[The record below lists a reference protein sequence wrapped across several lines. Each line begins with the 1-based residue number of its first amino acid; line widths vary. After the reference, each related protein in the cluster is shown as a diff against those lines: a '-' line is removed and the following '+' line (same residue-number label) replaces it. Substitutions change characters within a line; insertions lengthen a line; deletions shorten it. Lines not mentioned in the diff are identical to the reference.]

1 MAAYFEQVL
10 GGAYDNHVLPFLWL
24 KGEARETITEYLE
37 QIADADIR
45 EVCLESRTHPDF
57 CHDGWW
63 SDLRFIIDEC
73 KRLGLKIWLLD
84 DAHFPTGYAN
94 GALVSDG
101 VDPALKKTVLK
112 HRTVTVVG
120 PQPSTTIK
128 LGNLMDSTERFVG
141 AAVFDAAGAP
151 LDLALAAEESDD
163 GTPARLRF
171 DAPTG
176 VATIEL
182 YVTSKKTGF
191 RDEYINMVD
200 AASCRMLINAVYEPT
215 FEHLGDEFGKTIL
228 GFFTDEPGFMNE
240 KGTTLDDAS
249 TSSLIGRADLALPWS
264 DELARRLRD
273 ALGEDW
279 LAKLHGLW
287 TREADGAHARH
298 IYMDIATQLYRVC
311 FDEQIGDWC
320 RAHGVMHIGHV
331 IEDKSCHTRLGQ
343 GAGHYFRAV
352 AGQDMAGVDVVIN
365 QLAPGID
372 RGRYSY
378 FHGAWNM
385 EFFTYALA
393 KLGSSAARLDPKK
406 QGRCM
411 AEVFGAFGWHEGLR
425 EMKWIADHMLVRG
438 INWFT
443 PHAFSMAPF
452 PDWDCPPHF
461 YAHGNNP
468 QWPHFGQLMRYM
480 NRTATLLSEGCAAH
494 PVAILYHADAEW
506 AGNAMPIERVAAE
519 LTRAQ
524 IDFDFVPAEAF
535 EDEGRYEVSIADG
548 TLAVNG
554 CRYQA
559 FVMPGASFIGA
570 ATAEAVRRM
579 MAAGVMVLAVDE
591 VPGALYDASGAAEL
605 SGLAATPL
613 ADAAAALA
621 RAGLQTVVT
630 DTPQPWLRALRY
642 ERAGET
648 YFMLVNE
655 HPREHISCTV
665 SLPQGE
671 RLCGTRLDLLN
682 GTDPVAFDG
691 ALELESFESCIVVLG
706 TNGEVESNSSAD
718 TSASADGALVLDIDG
733 PWTVALSPAGSDGT
747 FGEPQKLEHL
757 CDLTSELFAGT
768 CGTYR
773 YRTSFELADDLADAT
788 IDLGDVYEVATL
800 TLDGQT
806 LGTRICPPY
815 RFATGALAAGAH
827 ELTIDVINTL
837 DHVIPD
843 IFTLTEPVAP
853 SGILGPVVLREQ
865 NLPK

>member
-1 MAAYFEQVL
+1 MAAYFERVL

-24 KGEARETITEYLE
+24 KGEAHETITEYLE
-37 QIADADIR
+37 QIAGADIR
-45 EVCLESRTHPDF
+45 EVCLESRTHPDY
-57 CHDGWW
+57 CRDGWW
-63 SDLRFIIDEC
+63 SDLHFIIGEC

-94 GALVSDG
+94 GALAGDG
-101 VDPALKKTVLK
+101 ADPALKKTVLK
-112 HRTVTVVG
+112 HRAVTFVG

-128 LGNLMDSTERFVG
+128 LGNLMDPTERFVG
-141 AAVFDAAGAP
+141 AAAFDAAGTP
-151 LDLALAAEESDD
+151 LDLALAVEHGDD
-163 GTPARLRF
+163 GAPARLRF
-171 DAPTG
+171 DAPAG
-176 VATIEL
+176 VTTIEL
-182 YVTSKKTGF
+182 YVTSQKTGF
-191 RDEYINMVD
+191 RDEYINMAD
-200 AASCRMLINAVYEPT
+200 GASCRMLIDAVYEPT

-249 TSSLIGRADLALPWS
+249 TSSFIGRSDLALPWS
-264 DELARRLRD
+264 DELARRLHD
-273 ALGEDW
+273 ALGENW
-279 LAKLHGLW
+279 LTKLHGLW
-287 TREADGAHARH
+287 TREADGAQVRHA
-298 IYMDIATQLYRVC
+298 YMDIATQLYRAC

-320 RAHGVMHIGHV
+320 RTHGVMHIGHV

-438 INWFT
+438 VNWFT

-480 NRTATLLSEGCAAH
+480 NRMATLLSGGAAAR

-506 AGNAMPIERVAAE
+506 AGNAMPVERVAAE

-535 EDEGRYEVSIADG
+535 ENEERYEVSIADG
-548 TLAVNG
+548 TFAVNG

-570 ATAEAVRRM
+570 VTARAVGRM
-579 MAAGVMVLAVDE
+579 MAAGVMALAVDE
-591 VPGALYDASGAAEL
+591 VPGTLYDADGAAEL

-613 ADAAAALA
+613 ADVAAALA

-648 YFMLVNE
+648 YVMLVNE
-655 HPREHISCTV
+655 HPRESICCTV
-665 SLPQGE
+665 SLPQDKC
-671 RLCGTRLDLLN
+671 LCGTRLDLLN
-682 GTDPVAFDG
+682 STKPVAFDG
-691 ALELESFESCIVVLG
+691 VLELAPYESCVVVLEASG
-706 TNGEVESNSSAD
+706 AIEPADCTD
-718 TSASADGALVLDIDG
+718 TSTRATLALDISHS
-733 PWTVALSPAGSDGT
+733 WTVALSPTGSDGT
-747 FGEPQKLEHL
+747 FGEPQKLERL
-757 CDLTSELFAGT
+757 CDLTAEQFPGV
-768 CGTYR
+768 CGTFR
-773 YRTSFELADDLADAT
+773 YRTSFELADDLAHT
-788 IDLGDVYEVATL
+788 VIDLGDVYEVATL

-815 RFATGALAAGAH
+815 RFAIGALTAGAH
-827 ELTIDVINTL
+827 ELAIDVINTL
-837 DHVIPD
+837 DHATSD
-843 IFTLTEPVAP
+843 IFALTEPVAP
-853 SGILGPVVLREQ
+853 SGVLGPVTLLGQ

>member
-1 MAAYFEQVL
+1 MA
-10 GGAYDNHVLPFLWL
+10 AYDNHVLPFLWL
-24 KGEARETITEYLE
+24 KGEERETITEYLE
-37 QIADADIR
+37 QIAGADIR
-45 EVCLESRTHPDF
+45 EVCLESRTHPEF
-57 CHDGWW
+57 CRDGWW
-63 SDLRFIIDEC
+63 ADLRFIIGEC

-94 GALVSDG
+94 GALAGED

-120 PQPSTTIK
+120 PQPSTVIK
-128 LGNLMDSTERFVG
+128 LGNLMDPTERFVD
-141 AAVFDAAGAP
+141 AATFDAAGAP
-151 LDLALAAEESDD
+151 LDFELSVEQAD

-171 DAPTG
+171 DAPAG
-176 VATIEL
+176 VTTLEL
-182 YVTSKKTGF
+182 YVTSQKTGF

-200 AASCRMLINAVYEPT
+200 ADSCRVLIDAVYEPT
-215 FEHLGDEFGKTIL
+215 FEHLGDEFGCTIL

-240 KGTTLDDAS
+240 KGTALNDAS
-249 TSSLIGRADLALPWS
+249 TSSFIGRGDMALPWS
-264 DELARRLRD
+264 DELERRLHE
-273 ALGEDW
+273 ALGTNW
-279 LAKLHGLW
+279 LSELRELW
-287 TREADGAHARH
+287 TRDPAGARVRH
-298 IYMDIATQLYRVC
+298 TYMDIATQLYRAC

-320 RAHGVMHIGHV
+320 RERGVMHIGHV

-352 AGQDMAGVDVVIN
+352 AGQDMAGIDVGIN

-372 RGRYSY
+372 HGPYSY

-438 INWFT
+438 VNWFT

-468 QWPHFGQLMRYM
+468 QWPHFGQLMSYM
-480 NRTATLLSEGCAAH
+480 NRTATLLSGGCATR

-506 AGNAMPIERVAAE
+506 AGSAMPIERVAAE

-535 EDEGRYEVSIADG
+535 EDKSRYKVSIADG
-548 TLAVNG
+548 LLGVNS

-559 FVMPGASFIGA
+559 FVMPSATFIGA
-570 ATAEAVRRM
+570 ETAQAVRRM
-579 MAAGVMVLAVDE
+579 IDAGVMVLAVDE
-591 VPGALYDASGAAEL
+591 VPSALYDADVVVEL
-605 SGLAATPL
+605 GELAATQL
-613 ADAAAALA
+613 ADMAGVLA
-621 RAGLQTVVT
+621 SAGLQTVVT

-648 YFMLVNE
+648 YVMLVNE
-655 HPREHISCTV
+655 HPRERIDCTV
-665 SLPQGE
+665 ALATGE

-682 GTDPVAFDG
+682 GIEPVAFDG
-691 ALELESFESCIVVLG
+691 ALELAPFESCFVVLEAG
-706 TNGEVESNSSAD
+706 SEDAPG
-718 TSASADGALVLDIDG
+718 DGAIDADASLDLRIEG
-733 PWTVALSPAGSDGT
+733 PWTVALSPAGSNGA
-747 FGEPQKLEHL
+747 FGEAQELEHL
-757 CDLTSELFAGT
+757 CDLTTDLFTGT

-773 YRTSFELADDLADAT
+773 YHASFELANDLADAT

-800 TLDGQT
+800 TLDGHP

-815 RFATGALAAGAH
+815 RFVINPLAAGTH
-827 ELTIDVINTL
+827 ELTVDVINTL
-837 DHVIPD
+837 DHAIPD
-843 IFTLTEPVAP
+843 IFGLTEPVAP
-853 SGILGPVVLREQ
+853 SGILGPVTLCGQ

>member
-1 MAAYFEQVL
+1 M
-10 GGAYDNHVLPFLWL
+10 
-24 KGEARETITEYLE
+24 
-37 QIADADIR
+37 
-45 EVCLESRTHPDF
+45 
-57 CHDGWW
+57 
-63 SDLRFIIDEC
+63 
-73 KRLGLKIWLLD
+73 
-84 DAHFPTGYAN
+84 
-94 GALVSDG
+94 
-101 VDPALKKTVLK
+101 LK
-112 HRTVTVVG
+112 HRAVTFVG

-128 LGNLMDSTERFVG
+128 LGNLMDPTERFVG
-141 AAVFDAAGAP
+141 AAAFDAAGTP
-151 LDLALAAEESDD
+151 LDLALAVEHGDD
-163 GTPARLRF
+163 GAPARLRF
-171 DAPTG
+171 DAPAG
-176 VATIEL
+176 VTTIEL
-182 YVTSKKTGF
+182 YVTSQKTGF
-191 RDEYINMVD
+191 RDEYINMAD
-200 AASCRMLINAVYEPT
+200 GASCRMLIDAVYEPT

-249 TSSLIGRADLALPWS
+249 TSSFIGRSDLALPWS
-264 DELARRLRD
+264 DELARRLHD
-273 ALGEDW
+273 ALGENW
-279 LAKLHGLW
+279 LTKLHGLW
-287 TREADGAHARH
+287 TREADGAQVRHA
-298 IYMDIATQLYRVC
+298 YMDIATQLYRAC

-320 RAHGVMHIGHV
+320 RTHGVMHIGHV

-438 INWFT
+438 VNWFT

-461 YAHGNNP
+461 FAHGNNP

-480 NRTATLLSEGCAAH
+480 NRMATLLSGGAAAR

-506 AGNAMPIERVAAE
+506 AGNAMPVERVAAE

-535 EDEGRYEVSIADG
+535 ENEERYEVSIADG
-548 TLAVNG
+548 TFAVNG

-570 ATAEAVRRM
+570 VTARAVGRM
-579 MAAGVMVLAVDE
+579 MAAGVMALAVDE
-591 VPGALYDASGAAEL
+591 VPAALYDADGAAEL

-613 ADAAAALA
+613 ADVAAALA

-630 DTPQPWLRALRY
+630 DRPQPWLRALRY

-648 YFMLVNE
+648 YVMLVNE
-655 HPREHISCTV
+655 HPRESICCTV
-665 SLPQGE
+665 SLPQDKC
-671 RLCGTRLDLLN
+671 LCGTRLDLLN
-682 GTDPVAFDG
+682 STKPVAFDG
-691 ALELESFESCIVVLG
+691 VLELAPYESCVVVLEASG
-706 TNGEVESNSSAD
+706 AIEPADCTD
-718 TSASADGALVLDIDG
+718 TSTRATLALDISH
-733 PWTVALSPAGSDGT
+733 PWTAALSPAGSDGT
-747 FGEPQKLEHL
+747 FGEPQKLERL
-757 CDLTSELFAGT
+757 CDLTAEQFPGV
-768 CGTYR
+768 CGTFR
-773 YRTSFELADDLADAT
+773 YRTSFELADDLAHT
-788 IDLGDVYEVATL
+788 VIDLGDVYEVATL

-815 RFATGALAAGAH
+815 RFATGALTAGAH
-827 ELTIDVINTL
+827 ELAIDVINTL
-837 DHVIPD
+837 DHATSD
-843 IFTLTEPVAP
+843 IFALTEPVAP
-853 SGILGPVVLREQ
+853 SGVLGPVTLLGQ

>member
-1 MAAYFEQVL
+1 MAAYFEQML
-10 GGAYDNHVLPFLWL
+10 GSTYDNHVLPFLWL
-24 KGEARETITEYLE
+24 KGEAHETITEYLE
-37 QIADADIR
+37 QIAGAGIR
-45 EVCLESRTHPDF
+45 EVCLESRTHPEF
-57 CHDGWW
+57 CRNGWW
-63 SDLRFIIDEC
+63 SDLRFIIGEC

-94 GALVSDG
+94 GALASDD

-120 PQPSTTIK
+120 PQPSTAIK
-128 LGNLMDSTERFVG
+128 LGNLMDPTERFVG
-141 AAVFDAAGAP
+141 VAAFDAAGTP
-151 LDLALAAEESDD
+151 LNLAISVEQTDD
-163 GTPARLRF
+163 SASARLRF
-171 DAPTG
+171 DAPAG
-176 VATIEL
+176 VTTVEL
-182 YVTSKKTGF
+182 YVASQKTGF

-200 AASCRMLINAVYEPT
+200 AASCRTLIDAVYEPT
-215 FEHLGDEFGKTIL
+215 FEHLGDEFGCTIL
-228 GFFTDEPGFMNE
+228 GFFTDEPGLMNE
-240 KGTTLDDAS
+240 KGAALEDAS
-249 TSSLIGRADLALPWS
+249 ADSSIGRSDMALPWS
-264 DELARRLRD
+264 GELAQRLHK
-273 ALGEDW
+273 ALGENW
-279 LAKLHGLW
+279 LAELRGLW
-287 TREADGAHARH
+287 TRDAAGAHARH
-298 IYMDIATQLYRVC
+298 TYMDIATQLYREC

-320 RAHGVMHIGHV
+320 RSHGVMHIGHV
-331 IEDKSCHTRLGQ
+331 IEDKSYHTRLGQ

-352 AGQDMAGVDVVIN
+352 AGQDMAGIDVVIN

-372 RGRYSY
+372 HGLYSY
-378 FHGAWNM
+378 FHGAWDM

-438 INWFT
+438 VNWFT

-480 NRTATLLSEGCAAH
+480 NRTATLFSEGSATR

-506 AGNAMPIERVAAE
+506 AGAAMPVERVAAE

-535 EDEGRYEVSIADG
+535 EDEDRYKVSIADG
-548 TLAVNG
+548 ELVVNG

-579 MAAGVMVLAVDE
+579 AAAGVMVFAVDK
-591 VPGALYDASGAAEL
+591 VPGAFYDADGAVEL
-605 SGLAATPL
+605 GGLTATPL
-613 ADAAAALA
+613 ADVAGALA
-621 RAGLQTVVT
+621 GSGLQTVVT

-648 YFMLVNE
+648 YVMLANE
-655 HPREHISCTV
+655 HPRERIDCTV
-665 SLPQGE
+665 ALATGE
-671 RLCGTRLDLLN
+671 PLCGTRLDLLN
-682 GTDPVAFDG
+682 DAEAAAFDG
-691 ALELESFESCIVVLG
+691 ALELAPFESCLVVLG
-706 TNGEVESNSSAD
+706 ASGKFEPSDS
-718 TSASADGALVLDIDG
+718 TSVSTGTALTLGIDG
-733 PWTVALSPAGSDGT
+733 PWTVALSPAGGDAT
-747 FGEPQKLEHL
+747 FGEEQKLARL
-757 CDLTSELFAGT
+757 CDLTAELFAGT

-773 YRTSFELADDLADAT
+773 YRTSFDLTSDCVDAA
-788 IDLGDVYEVATL
+788 IDLGDVYETATL
-800 TLDGQT
+800 SLDGHP

-815 RFATGALAAGAH
+815 RFTAGTLAAGAH

-837 DHVIPD
+837 DHAVSD
-843 IFTLTEPVAP
+843 IFALTEPVAP
-853 SGILGPVVLREQ
+853 SGILGPVTLCGQ

>member
-10 GGAYDNHVLPFLWL
+10 GGTYDNHVLPFLWL

-37 QIADADIR
+37 QIAGADIR

-57 CHDGWW
+57 CRDGWW
-63 SDLRFIIDEC
+63 SDLRFIIGEC

-94 GALVSDG
+94 GALEGEG

-128 LGNLMDSTERFVG
+128 LGNLMDPTERFVG
-141 AAVFDAAGAP
+141 AAAFDAAGVP
-151 LDLALAAEESDD
+151 LHLGITVEQTGD
-163 GTPARLRF
+163 GVPACLRF
-171 DAPTG
+171 DAPAG
-176 VATIEL
+176 VTTIEL
-182 YVTSKKTGF
+182 YVTSQKTGF

-200 AASCRMLINAVYEPT
+200 AASCRVLVDAVYEPT

-240 KGTTLDDAS
+240 KGTTLDDAF
-249 TSSLIGRADLALPWS
+249 TSSFIGRSDLALPWS

-273 ALGEDW
+273 VLGEGW
-279 LAKLHGLW
+279 LTELHGLW
-287 TREADGAHARH
+287 TRETDGARARH
-298 IYMDIATQLYRVC
+298 TYMDIATQLYRTC

-352 AGQDMAGVDVVIN
+352 AGQDMAGIDVVIN
-365 QLAPGID
+365 QLVPGID

-393 KLGSSAARLDPKK
+393 KLDSSAARLDPKK

-438 INWFT
+438 VNWFT
-443 PHAFSMAPF
+443 PHAFSMASF

-468 QWPHFGQLMRYM
+468 QWPHFGQLMSYM
-480 NRTATLLSEGCAAH
+480 NRTATLLSGGSAAH

-506 AGNAMPIERVAAE
+506 AGNAMPIERVAAK

-535 EDEGRYEVSIADG
+535 EDEDRYEVSIADG

-554 CRYQA
+554 CRYRA

-570 ATAEAVRRM
+570 ATARAVGRM

-591 VPGALYDASGAAEL
+591 VPGALYDADGTAEL
-605 SGLAATPL
+605 SDLAATPP
-613 ADAAAALA
+613 ADVAAALA

-648 YFMLVNE
+648 YVMLVNE
-655 HPREHISCTV
+655 HPRERIACTV
-665 SLPQGE
+665 AFAQGD

-682 GTDPVAFDG
+682 STEPVVFDGVLELAPYESCFIALGTDG
-691 ALELESFESCIVVLG
+691 SFESKG
-706 TNGEVESNSSAD
+706 STD
-718 TSASADGALVLDIDG
+718 TSTDAELTLSIDG
-733 PWTVALSPAGSDGT
+733 PWTVALSPAGSDDA

-757 CDLTSELFAGT
+757 RDLTSELFAGT

-773 YRTSFELADDLADAT
+773 YRTSFELADDLADAA
-788 IDLGDVYEVATL
+788 IDLGDVYETATL
-800 TLDGQT
+800 TLDGQP

-815 RFATGALAAGAH
+815 RFAAGPLTVGTH
-827 ELTIDVINTL
+827 ELTIDVINTF
-837 DHVIPD
+837 DHAIPD
-843 IFTLTEPVAP
+843 IFALTEPVAP
-853 SGILGPVVLREQ
+853 SGILGPVTLCGQ

>member
-112 HRTVTVVG
+112 HRTITVVG
-120 PQPSTTIK
+120 PQPSTSIK

-141 AAVFDAAGAP
+141 VAAFDAAGVP
-151 LDLALAAEESDD
+151 LDLEFAVEESDD

-171 DAPTG
+171 DAPAG
-176 VATIEL
+176 VTTIEL
-182 YVTSKKTGF
+182 YVTGQKTGF

-264 DELARRLRD
+264 DELARRLHD

-298 IYMDIATQLYRVC
+298 IYMDIATQLYRSC

-385 EFFTYALA
+385 EFFTHALA

-438 INWFT
+438 VNWFT

-480 NRTATLLSEGCAAH
+480 NRTATLLSGGCAAH

-506 AGNAMPIERVAAE
+506 AGDAMPVERVAAE

-535 EDEGRYEVSIADG
+535 EDEGRYEVSVADG
-548 TLAVNG
+548 VLAING

-570 ATAEAVRRM
+570 ATAKALRRM
-579 MAAGVMVLAVDE
+579 MAAGVTVLAADE
-591 VPGALYDASGAAEL
+591 VPSALYNADGAIEL
-605 SGLAATPL
+605 NGLAATPL
-613 ADAAAALA
+613 ADVADVLAA
-621 RAGLQTVVT
+621 AGLQTVVT

-648 YFMLVNE
+648 YVMLVNE
-655 HPREHISCTV
+655 HPRERISCTV
-665 SLPQGE
+665 SLPSGE
-671 RLCGTRLDLLN
+671 RLCGTCLDLLN
-682 GTDPVAFDG
+682 GTEPVAFDG
-691 ALELESFESCIVVLG
+691 ALELAPAESCFIALETDSGFESKDS
-706 TNGEVESNSSAD
+706 TD
-718 TSASADGALVLDIDG
+718 TSTDAKLTLSIDS
-733 PWTVALSPAGSDGT
+733 PWTVALSPAGGDGA

-773 YRTSFELADDLADAT
+773 YRTSFELADDLTDT
-788 IDLGDVYEVATL
+788 VIDLGDVYEVATL
-800 TLDGQT
+800 TLDGQPF
-806 LGTRICPPY
+806 GTRICPPY
-815 RFATGALAAGAH
+815 RFATGPLTVGVH

-837 DHVIPD
+837 DHAIPD
-843 IFTLTEPVAP
+843 IFALTESVAP
-853 SGILGPVVLREQ
+853 SGVLGPVTLYGQ

>member
-1 MAAYFEQVL
+1 MA
-10 GGAYDNHVLPFLWL
+10 AYDNHVLPFLWL
-24 KGEARETITEYLE
+24 KGEERETITEYLE
-37 QIADADIR
+37 QIARADIR
-45 EVCLESRTHPDF
+45 EVCLESRTHPEF
-57 CHDGWW
+57 CRDGWW
-63 SDLRFIIDEC
+63 GDLRFIIDEC

-94 GALVSDG
+94 GAFAG
-101 VDPALKKTVLK
+101 ENVDPALKKTVLK

-120 PQPSTTIK
+120 PQPSTVIK
-128 LGNLMDSTERFVG
+128 LGNLMDPTERFVG
-141 AAVFDAAGAP
+141 AATFDAAGAP
-151 LDLALAAEESDD
+151 LDLKITLEQTD
-163 GTPARLRF
+163 GDTPARLRF
-171 DAPTG
+171 DAPDG
-176 VATIEL
+176 IATVEL
-182 YVTSKKTGF
+182 YVTSQKTGF

-200 AASCRMLINAVYEPT
+200 ADSCRVLIDAVYEPT
-215 FEHLGDEFGKTIL
+215 FEHLGDEFGCTIL

-240 KGTTLDDAS
+240 KGTALNDAS
-249 TSSLIGRADLALPWS
+249 TSSFIGRGNMALPWS
-264 DELARRLRD
+264 NELARRLRN

-279 LAKLHGLW
+279 LTKLHGLW
-287 TREADGAHARH
+287 TREADGARVRH
-298 IYMDIATQLYRVC
+298 TYMDIATQLYRTC

-320 RAHGVMHIGHV
+320 RERGVMHIGHV

-352 AGQDMAGVDVVIN
+352 AGQDMAGIDVVIN

-372 RGRYSY
+372 HGPYSY

-438 INWFT
+438 VNWFT

-468 QWPHFGQLMRYM
+468 QWPHFGQLMSYM
-480 NRTATLLSEGCAAH
+480 NRTATLLSGGCAAC

-506 AGNAMPIERVAAE
+506 AGDAMPIERVAAE

-548 TLAVNG
+548 MLTVND

-559 FVMPGASFIGA
+559 FVMPGASFIGS
-570 ATAEAVRRM
+570 ATAQAVRRM
-579 MAAGVMVLAVDE
+579 MDAGVMVLAVDE
-591 VPGALYDASGAAEL
+591 VPSALYDADDVVEL
-605 SGLAATPL
+605 DELAATPL
-613 ADAAAALA
+613 ADMAGVLA
-621 RAGLQTVVT
+621 NAGLQTVVT
-630 DTPQPWLRALRY
+630 DTPQSWLRALRY

-648 YFMLVNE
+648 YVMLVNE
-655 HPREHISCTV
+655 HPHECIDCTV
-665 SLPQGE
+665 KLAQGE

-691 ALELESFESCIVVLG
+691 TLELAPFESCFVALETDGELESG
-706 TNGEVESNSSAD
+706 
-718 TSASADGALVLDIDG
+718 DGADMGSSDALALDING
-733 PWTVALSPAGSDGT
+733 PWTVALSPAGGET
-747 FGEPQKLEHL
+747 FGAPQELEHL
-757 CDLTSELFAGT
+757 CDLTAERFPNA
-768 CGTYR
+768 CGTFR
-773 YRTSFELADDLADAT
+773 YRTLFELANDLADAT

-800 TLDGQT
+800 TLDGHP

-815 RFATGALAAGAH
+815 RFAIDPLAAGTH
-827 ELTIDVINTL
+827 ELTVDVINTL
-837 DHVIPD
+837 DHAIPD
-843 IFTLTEPVAP
+843 IFALTEPVAP
-853 SGILGPVVLREQ
+853 SGTLGPVTLCGQ